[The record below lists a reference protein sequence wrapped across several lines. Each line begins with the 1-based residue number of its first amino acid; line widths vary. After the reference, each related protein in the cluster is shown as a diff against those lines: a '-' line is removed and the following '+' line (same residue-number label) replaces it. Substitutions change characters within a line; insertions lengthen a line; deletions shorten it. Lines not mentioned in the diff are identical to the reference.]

1 MTDIIAGTCWPSTLG
16 LQTPCGCPFMQ
27 HVTYGNDKLD
37 LPWHHGIHSIM
48 PLILDLMK
56 VRVTDAAMGNL
67 HVDIILLQA
76 TTVKAERCQV
86 TTVVTSSPCKGIALS
101 ILLASLA
108 FQGCRQLLKTDAVCT
123 IVTGLFVD
131 IARAAA

>member
-1 MTDIIAGTCWPSTLG
+1 
-16 LQTPCGCPFMQ
+16 MQ
-27 HVTYGNDKLD
+27 RVTYENDKLG

-56 VRVTDAAMGNL
+56 VGVTDAAMGNL

-86 TTVVTSSPCKGIALS
+86 TTVVTSSPSKSVALS

-108 FQGCRQLLKTDAVCT
+108 FQGCCQLLKTDAFCT

-131 IARAAA
+131 MLRRPRKETAAA